1 MHFATNLHD
10 FIPAL
15 LLLALAETV
24 YLIKE
29 KKHDQKDMLSSFALL
44 AGTLPVS
51 LITTGVIASTYNII
65 YQFHIFNIPVNSW
78 WCWVILFISDDFSYY
93 WYHRASHQVRFLW
106 ASHMVHH
113 SSEKFNL
120 TSGLRVPWTGNLSG
134 VFLFWSWIPL
144 MGIEPSLVIYMK
156 SMSIIYQFGM
166 HTEAIKKL
174 PKWFENVCNTPSHHR
189 VHHASNVEYLDKNF
203 AGTLIIWDKLFGTF
217 KEEASSPEY
226 GLTKNIKSAN
236 PFSIAFHGWKDLL
249 IDFKKANKLIHR
261 IRYFINPPGWSH
273 NRITGTTNQ
282 LQESLKNQKN
292 SISIIKQNL

>member
-15 LLLALAETV
+15 LLLLLAETA
-24 YLIKE
+24 YLVKE

-65 YQFHIFNIPVNSW
+65 YQFHIFNIPANSW
-78 WCWVILFISDDFSYY
+78 WCWVILFLSDDFSYY

-120 TSGLRVPWTGNLSG
+120 TSGLRVPWTGNVSG

-144 MGIEPSLVIYMK
+144 IGIEPSLVIYMK

-189 VHHASNVEYLDKNF
+189 VHHASNVQYLDKNM
-203 AGTLIIWDKLFGTF
+203 GMCLIIWDRIFGTF
-217 KEEASSPEY
+217 QEELPTVPPRY
-226 GLTKNIKSAN
+226 GLTKPAGQDGLVQTV
-236 PFSIAFHGWKDLL
+236 FHEWHEIGKDFRQPV
-249 IDFKKANKLIHR
+249 DFKTKLKYLFKA
-261 IRYFINPPGWSH
+261 PGWSPDGS
-273 NRITGTTNQ
+273 RETSKE
-282 LQESLKNQKN
+282 LQGKLLKCPDPGD
-292 SISIIKQNL
+292 LLP